1 MCSNSS
7 LLLLISTSLHLHR
20 ANNHLTSACW
30 TSFHRRVESKGCKAK
45 RREATDAEKKDA
57 HHHRKGKAYVISVT
71 MPVHPSK
78 MSEYLENQKKEAAA
92 RKEKAKLAK
101 ERKLE
106 KEELAKKERERI
118 AKLHR
123 EKVRQEYAKL
133 VEIEDND
140 HSKTP
145 KKENN
150 VASKASPTSVAQ
162 HVPLTPKD
170 EAAIKVTAD
179 DLIKHA
185 KSVLNSNKLS
195 IWKNVGNE
203 KSKREREIEKKFD
216 TDMEECRTY
225 FRDKIE
231 SSLSDARKE
240 YKQIEESIKA
250 TYPSTDQS
258 GGKAKASK
266 AA

>member
-1 MCSNSS
+1 MY
-7 LLLLISTSLHLHR
+7 R
-20 ANNHLTSACW
+20 ADNHLTSACW

-45 RREATDAEKKDA
+45 RREATDAEKKEA

-71 MPVHPSK
+71 MPVHPSN
-78 MSEYLENQKKEAAA
+78 MNEYLENQKKEAAA

-106 KEELAKKERERI
+106 KERLAKEEKERL

-133 VEIEDND
+133 AEIEDKD

-145 KKENN
+145 KKKEAN
-150 VASKASPTSVAQ
+150 VASETSPTSVAMIMS
-162 HVPLTPKD
+162 PKD
-170 EAAIKVTAD
+170 EDSIKITAD

-185 KSVLNSNKLS
+185 KSVLNSNELS
-195 IWKNVGNE
+195 IWKNIGNE
-203 KSKREREIEKKFD
+203 KTKREHEIEKKFD
-216 TDMEECRTY
+216 TDMEECRSY

-231 SSLSDARKE
+231 ASLSDARTAFKE
-240 YKQIEESIKA
+240 IEEKIKA
-250 TYPSTDQS
+250 TYPSMEQS
-258 GGKAKASK
+258 KGNAKAPR

>member
-1 MCSNSS
+1 MCSHSS
-7 LLLLISTSLHLHR
+7 LLRLLSTSLHLHR

-57 HHHRKGKAYVISVT
+57 RHHRKGKAYVISVT

-78 MSEYLENQKKEAAA
+78 MSEYLENQKEVAAA

-106 KEELAKKERERI
+106 KEKLAKEERERL

-133 VEIEDND
+133 AEIEDKD

-145 KKENN
+145 KKENY
-150 VASKASPTSVAQ
+150 VASKASPTSVALI
-162 HVPLTPKD
+162 LTPKD

-185 KSVLNSNKLS
+185 KSVLNSNELS
-195 IWKNVGNE
+195 IWKNVGSE

-240 YKQIEESIKA
+240 YKEMEERIKA
-250 TYPSTDQS
+250 TYPSTDQP